1 MIPRNHLSAGNNS
14 PTIMCFPFWL
24 AFGASGF
31 VHAAAIAAFSI
42 IVETDQIVE
51 PLQLTVELVRE
62 SSLKTAPFAS
72 PAIPFA
78 PIEEHSLQIH
88 EPIALAE
95 RQFTPHLKPRQSNGL
110 ALAAPTTK
118 PPSKP
123 ATTQLTTI
131 AMPAPQ
137 LAAQKLATHSM
148 EGSLKVQRL
157 KINSNLLLA
166 KSSRLPTPSA
176 LISLVPSRF
185 SRAHQEP
192 TPSSPELI
200 LQPKPPLLNN
210 VRSTTME
217 PLLSAPKQFNEP
229 TLQTVATQS
238 TVPHTKMIPSQERT
252 ASAQL
257 PSMPALSVISNP
269 ESATSNVPLMPTR
282 LSSRQTRSSE
292 LQSLDGSTKHI
303 GSLKRMPVTNQ
314 QESTANY
321 QDPELGNKPPE
332 YPRRARRQGLEGRV
346 VIAIA
351 VSTQGRPREVLVTA
365 SSGFKILDHAALEA
379 VQRWRF
385 LPAHRGDVPV
395 DSKLMV
401 PIVFRLCADE
411 KSCSEH

>member
-1 MIPRNHLSAGNNS
+1 
-14 PTIMCFPFWL
+14 
-24 AFGASGF
+24 
-31 VHAAAIAAFSI
+31 
-42 IVETDQIVE
+42 
-51 PLQLTVELVRE
+51 
-62 SSLKTAPFAS
+62 
-72 PAIPFA
+72 
-78 PIEEHSLQIH
+78 
-88 EPIALAE
+88 
-95 RQFTPHLKPRQSNGL
+95 
-110 ALAAPTTK
+110 
-118 PPSKP
+118 
-123 ATTQLTTI
+123 
-131 AMPAPQ
+131 
-137 LAAQKLATHSM
+137 
-148 EGSLKVQRL
+148 
-157 KINSNLLLA
+157 
-166 KSSRLPTPSA
+166 
-176 LISLVPSRF
+176 
-185 SRAHQEP
+185 
-192 TPSSPELI
+192 
-200 LQPKPPLLNN
+200 
-210 VRSTTME
+210 
-217 PLLSAPKQFNEP
+217 
-229 TLQTVATQS
+229 
-238 TVPHTKMIPSQERT
+238 
-252 ASAQL
+252 
-257 PSMPALSVISNP
+257 
-269 ESATSNVPLMPTR
+269 MPTR